1 MGRKRTKS
9 QASTA
14 EDSDDEGTSK
24 RSRINDD
31 KVSFQKL

>member
-14 EDSDDEGTSK
+14 DDTEDEVTSK

-31 KVSFQKL
+31 KVNLQIL